1 MKIVIDAMGGDN
13 APQATVEGAVLAAQ
27 RYGCDIV
34 LTGDKDQIEE
44 ILRGREAEH
53 ITVVPTTEVITMEDK
68 PSIAVRQKKDSSMS
82 VGLRMVAD
90 GEADALISAGSTGAL
105 LTGATLVTR
114 RIKGIRRAAL
124 GALLPQKTGKKALL
138 MDCGANAECTPE
150 YVLQFA
156 YMGYFFMKTQQGIER
171 PRVALVNNGTEEG
184 KGDSLHKETYVLLK
198 KAADEGRICFVGNLE
213 GRDVLAG
220 EADVLVCDGFTGNV
234 LLKGIEGTAGFLM
247 KEIKNILMSGILSKL
262 AALILKPGLTALKER
277 MDYKSVGGAPLM
289 GISKPIFKAHGSSDA
304 TAVCNAVEQCILFA
318 HSGFI
323 RQVEENI
330 AFMTVEPEKDEKN
343 EKTALQAET
352 ALL

>member
-13 APQATVEGAVLAAQ
+13 APQAPVEGAVLAAQ
-27 RYGCDIV
+27 RYGCDII
-34 LTGDKDQIEE
+34 LTGDWAQVES
-44 ILRGREAEH
+44 ILRGREKDH

-68 PSIAVRQKKDSSMS
+68 PSTAVRQKKDSSMS

-105 LTGATLVTR
+105 LTGATLVTK

-124 GALLPQKTGKKALL
+124 GILLPQKTGKKALL

-150 YVLQFA
+150 YLLQFA
-156 YMGYFFMKTQQGIER
+156 YMGYFFMKTQQGVEQ
-171 PRVALVNNGTEEG
+171 PRVALVNNGTEAG
-184 KGDSLHKETYVLLK
+184 KGDPLRKETYLLLQQ
-198 KAADEGRICFVGNLE
+198 AADEGRIRFIGNLE

-234 LLKGIEGTAGFLM
+234 LLKSVEGTAGFLM
-247 KEIKNILMSGILSKL
+247 KEIKNILTAGTLSKL
-262 AALILKPGLTALKER
+262 AALVLKPGLTALKEK

-289 GISKPIFKAHGSSDA
+289 GISKPVFKAHGSSDA
-304 TAVCNAVEQCILFA
+304 TAICNSVEQCILFA

-323 RQVEENI
+323 SQVEENI
-330 AFMTVEPEKDEKN
+330 AFMTVGPEKDEKN
-343 EKTALQAET
+343 
-352 ALL
+352 